1 MRSEDIIGKTF
12 MSNNYGE
19 VEVIAKCKY
28 WPENVV
34 KIKPGIDNERFLVK
48 FKDTGC
54 IIDASYGA
62 IRHGRVRDFMK
73 PQVAGVGFVGSDIT
87 ISDEFIF
94 DFYKPWNDMLN
105 RCYRVEDNDYK
116 YYGALGVRVDP
127 RWFNFTNFMFDAMF
141 LPNFE
146 KRMAFPQ
153 IYQLDKDYLQINLPK
168 EQRIYSRDTCMWLS
182 KYDNTIIMN
191 RDKEISSG
199 YFGVM
204 YKDNAWITRINNCI
218 YGKFTIPEA
227 AANLFNYLRP
237 KLLNFF
243 NDVMIY
249 NDVPYIP
256 YEELPKYCVGSTTI
270 REIGE
275 GAKWYRSGGV
285 PVGPETKHN
294 PIEIV
299 KTFTGKDIV
308 STSR

>member
-1 MRSEDIIGKTF
+1 MRPEDIIGKTF
-12 MSNNYGE
+12 MSNNCGE
-19 VEVIAKCKY
+19 VEVIAKCEY
-28 WPENVV
+28 CPENVV
-34 KIKPGIDNERFLVK
+34 KIKPGVDNQRFFVR

-62 IRHGRVRDFMK
+62 IRHGRIRDYMK
-73 PQVAGVGFVGSDIT
+73 PKIAGVGFVGSDIVIT
-87 ISDEFIF
+87 DEFII

-105 RCYRVEDNDYK
+105 RCYNESDGDYK
-116 YYGALGVRVDP
+116 YYGALGIRVDP
-127 RWFNFTNFMFDAMF
+127 RWFNFTNFLFDAMF

-168 EQRIYSRDTCMWLS
+168 GQRVYSRDTCMWLS
-182 KYDNTIIMN
+182 KYDNTIIMT
-191 RDKEISSG
+191 REQECSSG
-199 YFGVM
+199 YFGVL
-204 YKDNAWITRINNCI
+204 YVNSCWETRIDGGT
-218 YGKFTIPEA
+218 YGRFTTPEA

-237 KLLNFF
+237 KLLHFF

-270 REIGE
+270 RKLGE
-275 GAKWYRSGGV
+275 DIKWYRSGGI

-294 PIEIV
+294 PLPIV
-299 KTFTGKDIV
+299 MAFAGNDIV